1 MTARLEAAL
10 LQNEQ
15 HEVTGT
21 GGDARAYTGGAG
33 GLRLHVHPSHPSGTV
48 LE

>member
-1 MTARLEAAL
+1 MTARLEAAP

-15 HEVTGT
+15 HEVTCT
-21 GGDARAYTGGAG
+21 GGDARAYTGGG
-33 GLRLHVHPSHPSGTV
+33 GPRLHVHPSHPSGTV